1 MKRQW
6 KLRRDIMYNDFWIEI
21 ILKNRIT
28 VKTFLTDVTLYQV
41 AIHTDVSLLSLS
53 RRQSRAAGLQRMT
66 NVTRFNF
73 FEEMSMTFHL
83 DFQTVKKIWWILEFI
98 CFIVCFIINYG
109 LNCAVFRKFYAIIDN
124 ETRQVNFWNLTWY
137 MSMKQEIFNETRNL
151 ILAHFT
157 E

>member
-1 MKRQW
+1 
-6 KLRRDIMYNDFWIEI
+6 MYNDFWIEI

-28 VKTFLTDVTLYQV
+28 VKTFLTDVT
-41 AIHTDVSLLSLS
+41 H
-53 RRQSRAAGLQRMT
+53 
-66 NVTRFNF
+66 FNF

-124 ETRQVNFWNLTWY
+124 ETRQVNFLESNIVYVL
-137 MSMKQEIFNETRNL
+137 KHINF
-151 ILAHFT
+151 
-157 E
+157 